1 MIAKYADLSTAHLR
15 VDTIENLDADTI
27 PYSYEYEEG
36 IFISV
41 PEEMDLED
49 DEWTKDFPDDLL
61 NLLEYAWKNECQLIR
76 LDRDAEII
84 KELPVYQRPY
94 DKNIQAIEEIRR
106 LEKRIPQ
113 EVAFRDSDT
122 ILADYTTLDP
132 GNENT
137 GVAEDLFQLYE
148 NNSDNS
154 IICDLFFLFTGIP
167 FSDYLDEC
175 IEVLREQEKNFINK

>member
-41 PEEMDLED
+41 PEKTDLD
-49 DEWTKDFPDDLL
+49 NDEWTKDLPDDLM

-84 KELPVYQRPY
+84 KDLPVYQRPY
-94 DKNIQAIEEIRR
+94 DKNSWRCIKKDQ
-106 LEKRIPQ
+106 Q
-113 EVAFRDSDT
+113 
-122 ILADYTTLDP
+122 
-132 GNENT
+132 
-137 GVAEDLFQLYE
+137 QLVW
-148 NNSDNS
+148 
-154 IICDLFFLFTGIP
+154 L
-167 FSDYLDEC
+167 
-175 IEVLREQEKNFINK
+175 